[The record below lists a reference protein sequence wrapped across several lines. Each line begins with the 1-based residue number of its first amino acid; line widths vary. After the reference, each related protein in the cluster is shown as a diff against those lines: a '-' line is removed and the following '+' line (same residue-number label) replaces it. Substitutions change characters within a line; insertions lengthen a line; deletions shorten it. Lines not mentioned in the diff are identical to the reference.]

1 MAISQVPDW
10 IFTLNTSPSLLREA
24 GNKKLTH
31 YTFSSLVTFL
41 TSFYRDIMVHNL
53 AAKEGVEL
61 NYEED
66 NDLEEESD
74 LGK

>member
-1 MAISQVPDW
+1 
-10 IFTLNTSPSLLREA
+10 
-24 GNKKLTH
+24 
-31 YTFSSLVTFL
+31 
-41 TSFYRDIMVHNL
+41 MVHNL